1 MVPGSGSAMNTTSE
15 LLLEVDNLKTCFFT
29 RRGVARAVDGVSF
42 GIRPKETL
50 GLVGESG
57 CGKSTVALSIMR
69 LVDYPGRI
77 VEGKIFLKGEN
88 LLEKTEDE
96 MTKIRGKEIGVIMQD
111 PMTALDPVFT
121 VGDQTTEGLT
131 WHKKLTK
138 IEATQTALQL
148 FAEVGIPSP
157 GDRVN
162 DYPHHF
168 SGGMRQRVVIAIA
181 LSCAPSLL
189 IADEPTTN
197 LDVTIQAQIL
207 EYMKT
212 LRMKFDTSILLVTHH
227 LGIVAEMCDRVAVM
241 YCGDLVECSD
251 TASLFRETRHPYTYG
266 LLRCLPRREHKRL
279 PTIQGSVADLITPP
293 KGCKFHPRCSKAVA
307 RCREEKPLLMETEP
321 GVFVACHL
329 RR

>member
-1 MVPGSGSAMNTTSE
+1 MNATSE
-15 LLLEVDNLKTCFFT
+15 LLLEVDDLRTYFST
-29 RRGVARAVDGVSF
+29 RTGVVKAVDGVSF

-77 VEGKIFLKGEN
+77 VKGKIFLKGEN
-88 LLEKTEDE
+88 LLEKTEEE
-96 MTKIRGKEIGVIMQD
+96 MTKIRGKEIAMIMQD

-121 VGDQTTEGLT
+121 VGDQTTEALT
-131 WHKKLTK
+131 WHKKLARV
-138 IEATQTALQL
+138 EARQTALQL

-181 LSCAPSLL
+181 LSCAPCLL

-251 TASLFRETRHPYTYG
+251 TSSLFRETRHPYTHG

-279 PTIQGSVADLITPP
+279 PTIEGSVPDLISPP
-293 KGCKFHPRCSKAVA
+293 RGCKFHPRCPKAVP
-307 RCREEKPLLMETEP
+307 RCREEKPPLMETEP
-321 GVFVACHL
+321 GVFLACHL
-329 RR
+329 YR